1 MDATEILAL
10 IQVFISAII
19 MIAVLYVTS
28 KQRDTSEEIKKLID
42 QAKEELK
49 EHSNEHKW
57 IVWEN

>member
-1 MDATEILAL
+1 MNAIELLAL

-19 MIAVLYVTS
+19 LIAVLYGIS

-49 EHSNEHKW
+49 ERSNEHK
-57 IVWEN
+57 